1 MTDYMIRAT
10 AADDAVRAFAA
21 TTRQMVEDARHAH
34 DTTPVC
40 TAALGRLLTGG
51 VMIGSML
58 KEDKALVTLQIHGDG
73 PAGGLTVTADSH
85 FHAKGYVNNPHVQIP
100 LKPNGKLDVSGAIGR
115 GTMTVIRDLGLK
127 EPYVGTID
135 MPSGE
140 IAEDLTYYF
149 AESEQVPSSV
159 GLGVLVDR
167 DWSVKQAGGFIL
179 QLLPATPDE
188 VIDSLEKKLAKV
200 ASVTS
205 MLEDGLM
212 PEDILQELLGE
223 FGLEIME
230 KNEVSFRCNCSKD
243 RIEKALISIGPDD
256 VREMIDDGK
265 PIEVGCQF
273 CGKQYQFDIP
283 DLKKILEIQTR
294 GRRQGPRR

>member
-1 MTDYMIRAT
+1 
-10 AADDAVRAFAA
+10 
-21 TTRQMVEDARHAH
+21 
-34 DTTPVC
+34 
-40 TAALGRLLTGG
+40 
-51 VMIGSML
+51 ML

-230 KNEVSFRCNCSKD
+230 KNEVSFQCNCSKD

>member
-10 AADDAVRAFAA
+10 AADDSIRAFAA
-21 TTRQMVEDARHAH
+21 TTRQMVEDARLAH

-58 KEDKALVTLQIHGDG
+58 KEDKALVTIQVRGDG
-73 PAGGLTVTADSH
+73 PAGGMTVTADSH
-85 FHAKGYVNNPHVQIP
+85 FHAKGYINNPHVNIP
-100 LKPNGKLDVSGAIGR
+100 LKSNGKLDVSGAIGR

-188 VIDSLEKKLAKV
+188 VIDSLEKKLANV
-200 ASVTS
+200 ASVTT
-205 MLEDGLM
+205 MLEEGM
-212 PEDILQELLGE
+212 TPEDILQELLGD
-223 FGLEIME
+223 FGLSVME
-230 KNEVSFRCNCSKD
+230 KNEVSFYCGCSSE
-243 RIEKALISIGPDD
+243 RIEKALISIGPED
-256 VREMIDDGK
+256 VREMIRDGE

-273 CGKQYQFDIP
+273 CGKKYRFDVP
-283 DLKKILEIQTR
+283 DLERILKIQTQ
-294 GRRQGPRR
+294 GRRNRK

>member
-1 MTDYMIRAT
+1 MKDYMIRAT
-10 AADDAVRAFAA
+10 AADDAIRAFAA
-21 TTRQMVEDARHAH
+21 TTRQMAEDARRAH

-51 VMIGSML
+51 VMMGSML
-58 KEDKALVTLQIHGDG
+58 KEERALITLQIHGDG

-85 FHAKGYVNNPHVQIP
+85 FHAKGYVNNPHVELP
-100 LKPNGKLDVSGAIGR
+100 LKPNGKLDVSGAVGR

-167 DWSVKQAGGFIL
+167 DWSVKQAGGFII
-179 QLLPATPDE
+179 QLMPATPDE
-188 VIDSLEKKLAKV
+188 VIDSLEKKLSSV
-200 ASVTS
+200 ASVTT
-205 MLEDGLM
+205 MLEAGM
-212 PEDILQELLGE
+212 APEDILQELLGE
-223 FGLEIME
+223 FGLEVME
-230 KNEVSFRCNCSKD
+230 KHDVSFHCGCSME
-243 RIEKALISIGPDD
+243 RIEKALISIGPKDI
-256 VREMIDDGK
+256 REMIEDGE

-273 CGKQYQFDIP
+273 CAKKYRFEVP
-283 DLKKILEIQTR
+283 DLKRILEIQE
-294 GRRQGPRR
+294 GRRG

>member
-1 MTDYMIRAT
+1 MNDYMIRAT
-10 AADDAVRAFAA
+10 AANDSIRAFAA
-21 TTRQMVEDARHAH
+21 TTRQMVEDARQAH

-58 KEDKALVTLQIHGDG
+58 KEDKALVTIQIHGDG

-100 LKPNGKLDVSGAIGR
+100 LKANGKLDVSGAVGQ

-127 EPYVGTID
+127 EPFSGTIN

-159 GLGVLVDR
+159 ALGVLVDR
-167 DWSVKQAGGFIL
+167 DWSVKQAGGFII

-188 VIDSLEKKLAKV
+188 VIDSLEKKLANV
-200 ASVTS
+200 ASITT
-205 MLEDGLM
+205 MLEAGM
-212 PEDILQELLGE
+212 TPEDILQELLGE
-223 FGLEIME
+223 FGLDIME
-230 KNEVSFRCNCSKD
+230 KNEVSFQCNCSTE
-243 RIEKALISIGPDD
+243 RIEKALISIGPKDIQ
-256 VREMIDDGK
+256 EMIDDGE

-273 CGKQYQFDIP
+273 CGKKYRFEIP
-283 DLKKILEIQTR
+283 DLQRILKIQKSV
-294 GRRQGPRR
+294 RR

>member
-1 MTDYMIRAT
+1 MNDYMIRAT
-10 AADDAVRAFAA
+10 AANDAIRAFAA
-21 TTRQMVEDARHAH
+21 TTRQMVEDARQAH

-58 KEDKALVTLQIHGDG
+58 KEDKALVTIQIHGDG
-73 PAGGLTVTADSH
+73 PAGGLADSH

-100 LKPNGKLDVSGAIGR
+100 LKANGKLDVSGAVGQ

-127 EPYVGTID
+127 EPFSGTIN

-159 GLGVLVDR
+159 ALGVLVDR
-167 DWSVKQAGGFIL
+167 DWSVKQAGGFII

-188 VIDSLEKKLAKV
+188 VIDSLEKKLAHV
-200 ASVTS
+200 ASITT
-205 MLEDGLM
+205 MLEAGM
-212 PEDILQELLGE
+212 TPEDILQELLGE
-223 FGLEIME
+223 FGLDIME
-230 KNEVSFRCNCSKD
+230 KNEVSFQCNCSTE
-243 RIEKALISIGPDD
+243 RIEKALISIGPKDIQ
-256 VREMIDDGK
+256 EMIDDGE

-273 CGKQYQFDIP
+273 CGKKYRFEIP
-283 DLKKILEIQTR
+283 DLQKILKIQKS
-294 GRRQGPRR
+294 GRR